1 MSGRRRPLSS
11 GGRSANVISWEQKTS
26 RLLDGIG
33 LRSIKSKITIFA
45 LLATLIPSVTMG
57 WLSYHNNRR
66 AIDEMILHELANLTS
81 HASREFG
88 LWLRD
93 RRYEAKV
100 FSSSYEVSEN
110 IVELNRPGVSEQE
123 QMMAH
128 RRIEDYLRSVG
139 DKFVDYAELVVIDAR
154 GELLASSSDHPGA
167 LILEDDWLERVK
179 VNQAVIGEAYRDEAL
194 GIGVVT
200 IVEPIVLAD
209 GSFLGAIGV
218 KVRFDAIEA
227 ILRKAVIEPNH
238 NLHLITRR
246 GEILSSTGTLEG
258 PFLTAK
264 LDTATAVQLFAREQS
279 TLTYR
284 NHLGTEVVG
293 TLHTVPDLEWG
304 VVAEE
309 AQSIAYAEVSRLR
322 NFTMTLIG
330 AVLLIIGLA
339 AYLLG
344 MTIVRPLDRLTQGAT
359 KVAGGDLDIIL
370 PSHGR
375 SEVGY
380 MTEVFNDMVSRLRL
394 FRDENTAINQ
404 KLRERND
411 ELRTLSITDSLTGL
425 YNRTHLP
432 ELLERELARAR
443 RRQIPFSILMMDI
456 DHFKRFNDTYGHL
469 AGDEQLRLVAQ
480 ILKTLLRAC
489 DAGAR
494 YGGEEFLILL
504 TETGPEGAL
513 FFAEKLRSRVAEVH
527 SQREQAITVSIGV
540 ASYPDDGEDIEGVIR
555 EADAALYR
563 CKRSGRNRV
572 ALARADRQS
581 RSKQASS
588 S

>member
-1 MSGRRRPLSS
+1 M
-11 GGRSANVISWEQKTS
+11 ISWEQKTS

-66 AIDEMILHELANLTS
+66 AIDEAILRELANLTS
-81 HASREFG
+81 HAAREFG
-88 LWLRD
+88 IWLRD

-110 IVELNRPGVSEQE
+110 IVALNRPGVSEQE
-123 QMMAH
+123 RMMAQ
-128 RRIEDYLRSVG
+128 RRIEDYLRSVA

-154 GELLASSSDHPGA
+154 GELLASSSDQPGT
-167 LILEDDWLERVK
+167 LVLEDDWLDRAK
-179 VNQAVIGEAYRDEAL
+179 VNQAVIGDAYLDEAR
-194 GIGVVT
+194 GVGVIT

-209 GSFLGAIGV
+209 GSFLGSIGV
-218 KVRFDAIEA
+218 KVRFDAIES
-227 ILRKAVIEPNH
+227 ILSKTVIEPTH
-238 NLHLITRR
+238 QLHLITRR
-246 GEILSSTGTLEG
+246 GEILSSTDGLDGE
-258 PFLTAK
+258 FMSEK
-264 LDTATAVQLFAREQS
+264 LDTSIAVQLFAREQS
-279 TLTYR
+279 TLAFR
-284 NHLGTEVVG
+284 NHHGTEVVS

-304 VVAEE
+304 VVAEK
-309 AQSIAYAEVSRLR
+309 AQSIAYAEVARLR
-322 NFTMTLIG
+322 NVTMALICG
-330 AVLLIIGLA
+330 VLLIIGLA

-344 MTIVRPLDRLTQGAT
+344 MTIVRPLDRLAQGAA

-380 MTEVFNDMVSRLRL
+380 MTEVFNDMVGRLRL

-404 KLRERND
+404 KLRDRND
-411 ELRTLSITDSLTGL
+411 ELRELSITDSLTGL

-432 ELLERELARAR
+432 ELLDREMARAR

-469 AGDEQLRLVAQ
+469 AGDEQLRLVAR
-480 ILKTLLRAC
+480 ILKNLLRAC

-513 FFAEKLRSRVAEVH
+513 FFAEKLRARVEEVR
-527 SQREQAITVSIGV
+527 SQREQAVTVSIGV
-540 ASYPDDGEDIEGVIR
+540 ASYPDDGDDIEGIIR

-563 CKRSGRNRV
+563 CKRGGRNQV
-572 ALARADRQS
+572 ALARADRKS
-581 RSKQASS
+581 RPAKKAGSS
-588 S
+588 GA

>member
-1 MSGRRRPLSS
+1 MSS
-11 GGRSANVISWEQKTS
+11 GGRSAIVISWEQKTS

-66 AIDEMILHELANLTS
+66 AIDETILRELANLTS
-81 HASREFG
+81 HAAREFG

-123 QMMAH
+123 RMMAQ

-154 GELLASSSDHPGA
+154 GELLASSSDQPGA
-167 LILEDDWLERVK
+167 LVLEDDWLERVK
-179 VNQAVIGEAYRDEAL
+179 VNQAVIGDAYRDEAF
-194 GIGVVT
+194 GVGVMT

-209 GSFLGAIGV
+209 GSFLGSIGV
-218 KVRFDAIEA
+218 KVRFDAIES
-227 ILRKAVIEPNH
+227 ILNKTVIEPSH
-238 NLHLITRR
+238 DLYLMTRR
-246 GEILSSTGTLEG
+246 GEILSSTGGLDG
-258 PFLTAK
+258 PFMSVK
-264 LDTATAVQLFAREQS
+264 LDTGIAVQLFAREKA
-279 TLTYR
+279 TLAFQ

-304 VVAEE
+304 VVAVKDR
-309 AQSIAYAEVSRLR
+309 SIAYAEIARLR
-322 NFTMTLIG
+322 NVTMALIC

-380 MTEVFNDMVSRLRL
+380 MTEVFNDMVGRLRL

-404 KLRERND
+404 KLRDRND
-411 ELRTLSITDSLTGL
+411 ELRELSITDSLTGL

-443 RRQIPFSILMMDI
+443 RRQLPFSILMMDI

-480 ILKTLLRAC
+480 ILRNLLRAC

-513 FFAEKLRSRVAEVH
+513 FFAEKLRARVEEVR
-527 SQREQAITVSIGV
+527 SQREQAVTVSIGV
-540 ASYPDDGEDIEGVIR
+540 ASFPDDGDDIEGVIR

-563 CKRSGRNRV
+563 CKRGGRNQV
-572 ALARADRQS
+572 ALARADR
-581 RSKQASS
+581 KAKKASLS
-588 S
+588 LR

>member
-1 MSGRRRPLSS
+1 
-11 GGRSANVISWEQKTS
+11 VISWEQTTS

-45 LLATLIPSVTMG
+45 LLSTLIPSVTMG

-66 AIDEMILHELANLTS
+66 AIDEAILRELANLTS
-81 HASREFG
+81 HAAREFG

-110 IVELNRPGVSEQE
+110 IVELNRPDLSEQE
-123 QMMAH
+123 RMMAQ

-154 GELLASSSDHPGA
+154 GELLASSSDRPGA
-167 LILEDDWLERVK
+167 LVLEEDWLDRVR
-179 VNQAVIGEAYRDEAL
+179 VGEAVIGDAYREEAL
-194 GIGVVT
+194 NAGLMT

-218 KVRFDAIEA
+218 KVRFDAIES
-227 ILRKAVIEPNH
+227 ILRKTVIEPTH
-238 NLHLITRR
+238 ELYLMTRR
-246 GEILSSTGTLEG
+246 GEILSSTGGLDG
-258 PFLTAK
+258 PFMLEK
-264 LDTATAVQLFAREQS
+264 IDTGIAVQLFARQQP
-279 TLTYR
+279 TLAFR
-284 NHLGTEVVG
+284 NHQGTDVVG
-293 TLHTVPDLEWG
+293 KLHTVPDLEWG
-304 VVAEE
+304 VVA
-309 AQSIAYAEVSRLR
+309 AKDRAIAYAEIARLR
-322 NFTMTLIG
+322 NTTLTLIG
-330 AVLLIIGLA
+330 GVLLVIGLA

-344 MTIVRPLDRLTQGAT
+344 MTIVRPLDHLTQGAT

-370 PSHGR
+370 PSHDR
-375 SEVGY
+375 SEIGY
-380 MTEVFNDMVSRLRL
+380 MTDVFNDMVGRLRL
-394 FRDENTAINQ
+394 FRDENAAINQ
-404 KLRERND
+404 KLRDRND
-411 ELRTLSITDSLTGL
+411 ELRELSITDSLTGL

-443 RRQIPFSILMMDI
+443 RRQISFSILMMDI

-469 AGDEQLRLVAQ
+469 AGDEQLRMVSQ
-480 ILKTLLRAC
+480 ILKNLLRAC

-513 FFAEKLRSRVAEVH
+513 FFAEKLRARIEEIQ
-527 SQREQAITVSIGV
+527 SQREQAVTVSIGV
-540 ASYPDDGEDIEGVIR
+540 ASYPDDGEEIEGIIR

-563 CKRSGRNRV
+563 CKRGGRNQV
-572 ALARADRQS
+572 ALARADR
-581 RSKQASS
+581 RSKEASS